1 MDQVKAYTLHEQGKS
16 FDEIALVLGC
26 SAKEAAT
33 LFVQASV
40 ARQKHLTKEP
50 VVYRKRLIVK
60 QKPQG
65 KRQRNPNRKPL
76 KPTMTQEQ
84 LSDFIQAAQD
94 KGWKTK

>member
-16 FDEIALVLGC
+16 FDEIAQVLGC
-26 SAKEAAT
+26 SAKEAAA

-40 ARQKHLTKEP
+40 ARQKYLTKEP

-60 QKPQG
+60 QKPQS
-65 KRQRNPNRKPL
+65 KRKGNPNRKPV
-76 KPTMTQEQ
+76 KPIMSQEQ
-84 LSDFIQAAQD
+84 LSEFIQAAQD